1 MSTHSFQELKDI
13 IRQRLDLIEKG
24 RDKFDFQDEDHPEN
38 QTGRIV
44 VTYGG
49 KTYVTFLYMV
59 TNIRK
64 PNGKVTVRGSF
75 TIKCQAYPEWYQQY
89 LEKGTKDVVHI
100 SEFFEGHSTD
110 NDRHD
115 LNYFLDYYLPVGKAE
130 EKDKIADTFK
140 DYGLKEDD
148 ITFDTI
154 RKCYLVS
161 IDLKKALDPEK
172 TDSEESLNKAPQDY
186 SLFKYTSLSAFLS
199 MLNNKTFR
207 MNSIISMNDIYE
219 SEWMEHLLYG
229 TSEITDEQLKLT
241 YVENKN
247 VLITSFAGKG
257 DDASM
262 WRLYGKK
269 GNGVCLCFSCPSD
282 KITKIIYASENDE
295 QFKALHKKV
304 GLLKGD
310 GINVRFVGT
319 DKMRYFIKSSSF
331 SIENEYRYLYDA
343 REEQLNVAD
352 YDGLLSTYKDFP
364 IHPKDGT
371 IKGLPFKLEGVYIGH
386 NIPNYNTNISLLVSQ
401 IHEIFPSLWIYE
413 SRVKEVR

>member
-1 MSTHSFQELKDI
+1 ML
-13 IRQRLDLIEKG
+13 
-24 RDKFDFQDEDHPEN
+24 
-38 QTGRIV
+38 
-44 VTYGG
+44 
-49 KTYVTFLYMV
+49 
-59 TNIRK
+59 
-64 PNGKVTVRGSF
+64 
-75 TIKCQAYPEWYQQY
+75 
-89 LEKGTKDVVHI
+89 
-100 SEFFEGHSTD
+100 
-110 NDRHD
+110 
-115 LNYFLDYYLPVGKAE
+115 LN
-130 EKDKIADTFK
+130 

-172 TDSEESLNKAPQDY
+172 TDSEEGQNKAPQDY
-186 SLFKYTSLSAFLS
+186 SLYKYTSLSAFLS

-269 GNGVCLCFSCPSD
+269 GNGVCLCFSCPSN

-310 GINVRFVGT
+310 GINVRFVGA

-343 REEQLNVAD
+343 REEQLNATN
-352 YDGLLSTYKDFP
+352 YDGLLSTYKDFT

-371 IKGLPFKLEGVYIGH
+371 IEGLPFQLKGLYVGH
-386 NIPNYNTNISLLVSQ
+386 NIPNYTTNISLLVSQ
-401 IHEIFPSLWIYE
+401 IHETFPSLWIYE
-413 SRVKEVR
+413 SKIKEVR